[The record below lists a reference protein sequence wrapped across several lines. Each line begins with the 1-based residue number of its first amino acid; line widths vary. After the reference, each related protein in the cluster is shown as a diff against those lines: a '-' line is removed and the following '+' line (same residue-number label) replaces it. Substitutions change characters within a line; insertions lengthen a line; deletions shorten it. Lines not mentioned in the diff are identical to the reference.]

1 MSEHLVQAEELQAY
15 LDRELAPARQAEV
28 ERHLVECKECSAM
41 IADLKRVTTTL
52 QQWQVESAPATLR
65 PPVIRTAEKKA
76 GFRWGRLAL
85 GLSGAAAVL
94 LLLVAISIPNLL
106 RSRIASNRAPD
117 YARQRAAMGTDQG
130 MPTSASEEASRDTA
144 PGIPA
149 VAGRFITYQVTMTVE
164 VKEFDSAKD
173 RLRQI
178 MDAEGGYTAQANF
191 VETPDQPRRANLV
204 LRVPAARLATIL
216 NQIRELG
223 RVREEHLNSEEVTEQ
238 VVDLEARLHNA
249 RATEQRLIDV
259 LNNRTGKVLD
269 ILQVEREIA
278 RTRQEIE
285 RMEAQRQNLLRRV
298 ELATVN
304 VTLTEEFKAQMQRA
318 PFAAAARLRN
328 AFIEGYRNFVDS
340 ALGLVIFLVRY
351 GPTLLFW
358 GALGWL
364 TWRGSRRIFRGA
376 AKPGA

>member
-1 MSEHLVQAEELQAY
+1 
-15 LDRELAPARQAEV
+15 
-28 ERHLVECKECSAM
+28 M

-65 PPVIRTAEKKA
+65 PPVIPTAEEKT

-85 GLSGAAAVL
+85 GLSGAAVVFL
-94 LLLVAISIPNLL
+94 LLIAISIPNLL
-106 RSRIASNRAPD
+106 RSPIASKQASD
-117 YARQRAAMGTDQG
+117 YARQKAAMGTDQG

-164 VKEFDSAKD
+164 VKEFHSAKD

-216 NQIRELG
+216 NQIRALG

-238 VVDLEARLHNA
+238 VVDLEARLRNA

-298 ELATVN
+298 ELATV
-304 VTLTEEFKAQMQRA
+304 TLTLAEELKAQMEQA
-318 PFAAAARLRN
+318 PFATAARLRN
-328 AFIEGYRNFVDS
+328 AFIDGYRSFVDS
-340 ALGLVIFLVRY
+340 ALGLTVFLVSY

-358 GALGWL
+358 GALVWL
-364 TWRGSRRIFRGA
+364 VWRGGRRLFRRMA
-376 AKPGA
+376 EPGA

>member
-1 MSEHLVQAEELQAY
+1 MPEHLVQAEELQAY

-28 ERHLVECKECSAM
+28 ERHLVECQECSAV
-41 IADLKRVTTTL
+41 IADLTRVSTTL

-65 PPVIRTAEKKA
+65 PPVVSTAEKKA

-85 GLSGAAAVL
+85 GLSGAAVVF

-106 RSRIASNRAPD
+106 RSPIASKQASD
-117 YARQRAAMGTDQG
+117 YARQRAAMRTDQG
-130 MPTSASEEASRDTA
+130 MLAPAGEEASRDA
-144 PGIPA
+144 ASGIPA

-178 MDAEGGYTAQANF
+178 MDAEGGYTAQASF

-204 LRVPAARLATIL
+204 LRVPAAKLATIL
-216 NQIRELG
+216 NQIRALG
-223 RVREEHLNSEEVTEQ
+223 RVKEEHLNSEEVTEQ
-238 VVDLEARLHNA
+238 VIDLEARLHNG

-278 RTRQEIE
+278 RTRDNIE

-298 ELATVN
+298 ELATV
-304 VTLTEEFKAQMQRA
+304 TLTLAEELKAQLERA
-318 PFAAAARLRN
+318 PFATAARLRN
-328 AFIEGYRNFVDS
+328 AFVDGYRNFVDS
-340 ALGLVIFLVRY
+340 ALGLMVFLVTY
-351 GPTLLFW
+351 GPALLLW
-358 GALGWL
+358 GALIWL
-364 TWRGSRRIFRGA
+364 AWRGGRRLFRRM